1 MKTLGLALSG
11 GAAKGLAHVRVYE
24 TLLKHNIKISSISG
38 ASAGALYGAM
48 IAFGYSP
55 TDMLEI
61 INKFPFFKSRIFR
74 LMCVN
79 WNMFNPYRWHPGMF
93 KLNRLYKYLNDEVFM
108 NINIEDLEIPL
119 ILSYT
124 DIVENKTGYRTCG
137 NLAEAVVYSMT
148 FPLMFRS
155 YNDRFYDGGLQS
167 NCPVPALKEAYN
179 PDYILAVDVTS
190 ISSNKENFRKDLFT
204 FISRVF
210 DVIWKDTFVEDLK
223 YADMLIEPELK
234 GIGFFDFHRYQE
246 VSKLVDTVFDKD
258 KIKKLISD
266 LNSEGVVAVDL

>member
-1 MKTLGLALSG
+1 
-11 GAAKGLAHVRVYE
+11 
-24 TLLKHNIKISSISG
+24 
-38 ASAGALYGAM
+38 
-48 IAFGYSP
+48 
-55 TDMLEI
+55 
-61 INKFPFFKSRIFR
+61 
-74 LMCVN
+74 
-79 WNMFNPYRWHPGMF
+79 
-93 KLNRLYKYLNDEVFM
+93 M

-155 YNDRFYDGGLQS
+155 YNDRFFDGGLQS
-167 NCPVPALKEAYN
+167 NCPVPALKETYN

-210 DVIWKDTFVEDLK
+210 DVIWKDTFVDDLK

-246 VSKLVDTVFDKD
+246 VSKLVDAVFDKD
-258 KIKKLISD
+258 KIKKLIND
-266 LNSEGVVAVDL
+266 LNSERVVSDDLQ